1 MIDKEKNIDVE
12 NKNIKKSCCNKGKK
26 TKDVISTILV
36 ILVVL
41 SFIIPGLN
49 KNESIDYASDYYD
62 AVNKEIIDANE
73 YEIAY
78 FTKRGP
84 DFIERSTVKPYEE
97 SNFIILTD
105 NDIDEEPQLEM

>member
-36 ILVVL
+36 ILEVL

-62 AVNKEIIDANE
+62 AVN
-73 YEIAY
+73 
-78 FTKRGP
+78 
-84 DFIERSTVKPYEE
+84 
-97 SNFIILTD
+97 
-105 NDIDEEPQLEM
+105 

>member
-1 MIDKEKNIDVE
+1 MAVLFSHITLSADNGSTETFLCGGIPENEEGLESWTAYQNFLEDNSEIESIDVE
-12 NKNIKKSCCNKGKK
+12 VKSFLYG
-26 TKDVISTILV
+26 D
-36 ILVVL
+36 
-41 SFIIPGLN
+41 G
-49 KNESIDYASDYYD
+49 
-62 AVNKEIIDANE
+62 EIVDANE